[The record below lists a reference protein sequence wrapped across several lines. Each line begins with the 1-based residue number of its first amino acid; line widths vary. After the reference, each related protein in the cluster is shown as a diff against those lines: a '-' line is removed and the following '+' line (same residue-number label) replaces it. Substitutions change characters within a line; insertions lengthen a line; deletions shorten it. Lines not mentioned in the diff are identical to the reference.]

1 MSVFCLVV
9 VVVVVTVVV
18 DVVFVV
24 VIVLDVV
31 QVPFKV
37 YLRLLEMEVEFWWVW
52 WDGGLWWA
60 VLVCRPI
67 FMSNPTQLS
76 WKGHLPC
83 AVRQDVYYLS
93 YFCPFGRQKVEKA
106 PSWLHLWLAFS
117 TNAQN
122 SKIREVVT
130 APFSSVSFQVVLK
143 LCKKQILD
151 FSQYNGTSHL
161 AIHKIVSQK
170 CHVKLDD

>member
-1 MSVFCLVV
+1 MVV

-24 VIVLDVV
+24 VIVVDFV

-67 FMSNPTQLS
+67 FMSNPTRVRKTIKPS
-76 WKGHLPC
+76 SEPFTANSNLP
-83 AVRQDVYYLS
+83 
-93 YFCPFGRQKVEKA
+93 
-106 PSWLHLWLAFS
+106 H
-117 TNAQN
+117 N
-122 SKIREVVT
+122 SGNFRTK
-130 APFSSVSFQVVLK
+130 
-143 LCKKQILD
+143 
-151 FSQYNGTSHL
+151 
-161 AIHKIVSQK
+161 
-170 CHVKLDD
+170 

>member
-24 VIVLDVV
+24 VLVLDVV
-31 QVPFKV
+31 QVPFKA
-37 YLRLLEMEVEFWWVW
+37 YLRLLEMEIEFWWVW

-60 VLVCRPI
+60 VLGCRPI
-67 FMSNPTQLS
+67 FMSNQNQLS
-76 WKGHLPC
+76 WKGHLPR

-106 PSWLHLWLAFS
+106 PSWLQLLLAIS
-117 TNAQN
+117 TYAQN
-122 SKIREVVT
+122 SKIREVIT
-130 APFSSVSFQVVLK
+130 AP
-143 LCKKQILD
+143 
-151 FSQYNGTSHL
+151 
-161 AIHKIVSQK
+161 QK
-170 CHVKLDD
+170 HFKGLIEIFRRYFYS

>member
-1 MSVFCLVV
+1 MRFFCL
-9 VVVVVTVVV
+9 VVVTVVV

-76 WKGHLPC
+76 WKEHLPC

-93 YFCPFGRQKVEKA
+93 NFCPFRRQKVEKA
-106 PSWLHLWLAFS
+106 PFLFGMTRLLLFTSITTTTTPPPLRNSTSISCFEHLLWNCWEKSEISWA
-117 TNAQN
+117 
-122 SKIREVVT
+122 KVV
-130 APFSSVSFQVVLK
+130 PSSVNTV
-143 LCKKQILD
+143 
-151 FSQYNGTSHL
+151 
-161 AIHKIVSQK
+161 
-170 CHVKLDD
+170 